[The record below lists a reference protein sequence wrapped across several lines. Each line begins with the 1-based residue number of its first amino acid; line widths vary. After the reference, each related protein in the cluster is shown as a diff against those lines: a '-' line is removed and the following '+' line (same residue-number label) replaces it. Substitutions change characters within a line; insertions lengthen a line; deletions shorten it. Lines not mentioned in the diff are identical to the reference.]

1 MWIVKARKVLINPRW
16 RVKKFKSLKAG
27 IFYRLLTSNPLNY
40 RLSKNKG
47 GSHRTLIAD
56 GRKSINFY
64 WHDSVEISG
73 YVIRNLLVKKAL
85 LSEEEA
91 YKLVHKIK

>member
-1 MWIVKARKVLINPRW
+1 M
-16 RVKKFKSLKAG
+16 KKFKSLKAA

-40 RLSKNKG
+40 RLEKSKG
-47 GSHRTLIAD
+47 GSHRKLVAD
-56 GRKSINFY
+56 GRKSITFY

-73 YVIRNLLVKKAL
+73 YVIRNILVKEAL

-91 YKLVHKIK
+91 YELVHKIN

>member
-1 MWIVKARKVLINPRW
+1 
-16 RVKKFKSLKAG
+16 VKKFKSLKAG

-47 GSHRTLIAD
+47 GSH
-56 GRKSINFY
+56 KSLVAPGWLPINFT
-64 WHDSVEISG
+64 WHRSVEISG
-73 YVIRNLLVKKAL
+73 HKVRQVLMERAL

-91 YKLVHKIK
+91 YKLVHKTK

>member
-1 MWIVKARKVLINPRW
+1 
-16 RVKKFKSLKAG
+16 VKKFKSLKAA

-40 RLSKNKG
+40 RLEKSKG
-47 GSHRTLIAD
+47 GSHRKLVAD
-56 GRKSINFY
+56 GRKPINFY

-73 YVIRNLLVKKAL
+73 YVIRNLLVKEAL

>member
-1 MWIVKARKVLINPRW
+1 VR
-16 RVKKFKSLKAG
+16 KFKSLKAG
-27 IFYRLLTSNPLNY
+27 IFYRLLTSYPLNY
-40 RLSKNKG
+40 RLSKSKG

-56 GRKSINFY
+56 GRKPINFY

-73 YVIRNLLVKKAL
+73 YLIRNLLMKRAL

-91 YKLVHKIK
+91 FKLVHKIK

>member
-1 MWIVKARKVLINPRW
+1 MR
-16 RVKKFKSLKAG
+16 KFKSLKAG

-40 RLSKNKG
+40 RLSKSKG

-56 GRKSINFY
+56 ERQSINFY

-73 YVIRNLLVKKAL
+73 YVIRNLLVNKAL

-91 YKLVHKIK
+91 FKLVHKIK

>member
-1 MWIVKARKVLINPRW
+1 M
-16 RVKKFKSLKAG
+16 
-27 IFYRLLTSNPLNY
+27 
-40 RLSKNKG
+40 
-47 GSHRTLIAD
+47 IAD

-73 YVIRNLLVKKAL
+73 YIIRDLLINKAL

-91 YKLVHKIK
+91 FKLVHKIK

>member
-1 MWIVKARKVLINPRW
+1 MR
-16 RVKKFKSLKAG
+16 KFKSLKAG

-40 RLSKNKG
+40 RLEKSNG
-47 GSHRTLIAD
+47 GSHRKLVTD
-56 GRKSINFY
+56 GSKSITFY

-73 YVIRNLLVKKAL
+73 YVIRDLLANKAL

-91 YKLVHKIK
+91 FKLVHKIK

>member
-1 MWIVKARKVLINPRW
+1 M
-16 RVKKFKSLKAG
+16 KKFKSFKAAV
-27 IFYRLLTSNPLNY
+27 FYRLLTSNPLNY
-40 RLSKNKG
+40 RLSKIKG

-56 GRKSINFY
+56 GRKSITFY

-73 YVIRNLLVKKAL
+73 YIIRDLMINRAL

-91 YKLVHKIK
+91 FKLVHKIK

>member
-1 MWIVKARKVLINPRW
+1 VR
-16 RVKKFKSLKAG
+16 KFKSLKAG

-73 YVIRNLLVKKAL
+73 YVIRNLLVNKAL

-91 YKLVHKIK
+91 FKLVHKIK

>member
-1 MWIVKARKVLINPRW
+1 M
-16 RVKKFKSLKAG
+16 KKFKSLKAAV
-27 IFYRLLTSNPLNY
+27 FYRLLTSSPLNY
-40 RLSKNKG
+40 RLSRIKG

-56 GRKSINFY
+56 GRKSITFY

-73 YVIRNLLVKKAL
+73 YIIRDLMINRAL

-91 YKLVHKIK
+91 FKLVHKIK

>member
-1 MWIVKARKVLINPRW
+1 VR
-16 RVKKFKSLKAG
+16 KFKSLKAG

-47 GSHRTLIAD
+47 GSHKCLVAP
-56 GRKSINFY
+56 GRLPINFT
-64 WHDSVEISG
+64 WHRSVEVSG
-73 YVIRNLLVKKAL
+73 HKVRQVLMERAL

-91 YKLVHKIK
+91 FKLVHKIK